1 MRGRRGG
8 LIPAHAGK
16 TSGTCSA
23 RMRMPAHPRSRG
35 ENAVLCGLDRSVDG
49 SSPLTRGKLDAV
61 QRGYSTHGLIPAHAG
76 KTSTCHPMSVQA
88 RAHPRSRGE
97 NEPRSSILPTRA
109 GSSPLTRGK
118 PALPVPFGD
127 VARLIPAHAGKTLV
141 ADGVHFCVPAHPR
154 SRGENS
160 SARKR
165 PASASGSSP
174 LTRGKRLPD
183 DSWDP
188 RIRLIPAHAG
198 KTHGLRA

>member
-1 MRGRRGG
+1 MVTRRAGTPGG

-76 KTSTCHPMSVQA
+76 KTSRAHRSCP
-88 RAHPRSRGE
+88 REPAHPRSRGE
-97 NEPRSSILPTRA
+97 NRRFRSLLATLP

-118 PALPVPFGD
+118 PLLLMVCISAF
-127 VARLIPAHAGKTLV
+127 RLIPAHAGKTG
-141 ADGVHFCVPAHPR
+141 ASGPFWRRCPAHPR
-154 SRGENS
+154 SRGEN
-160 SARKR
+160 
-165 PASASGSSP
+165 PCC
-174 LTRGKRLPD
+174 
-183 DSWDP
+183 
-188 RIRLIPAHAG
+188 
-198 KTHGLRA
+198 